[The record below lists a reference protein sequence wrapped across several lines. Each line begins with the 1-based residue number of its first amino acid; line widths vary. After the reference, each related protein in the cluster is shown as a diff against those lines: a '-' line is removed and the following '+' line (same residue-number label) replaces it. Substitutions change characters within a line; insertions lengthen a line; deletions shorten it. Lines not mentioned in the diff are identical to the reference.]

1 MGIFLDIII
10 IAILII
16 NIIIGYKKGLI
27 NVIFNIC
34 AFLIAII
41 ATLVLYKPI
50 SNIIINNTQI
60 DNKIEEIII
69 KNNDND
75 SKKIEEK
82 NNIDINTF
90 IENAIQNTAEEA
102 KKQATE
108 VVAKQ
113 ISTKV
118 VEVITGIILFI
129 VIRAILFILKIITGS
144 IAKFP
149 IIKQINEVGGIAY
162 GAIKGLVIVYIIL
175 TIMFFIISIKGN
187 EKISTAIEESY
198 VTKVLYNNNII
209 VNYCVL
215 GKHLV

>member
-75 SKKIEEK
+75 SEKIEEK
-82 NNIDINTF
+82 NNKDINTF
-90 IENAIQNTAEEA
+90 IKNAIQNTAEEA

-129 VIRAILFILKIITGS
+129 VIRAILFILKITTGS

-149 IIKQINEVGGIAY
+149 IIKQLNEVGGIAY

-198 VTKVLYNNNII
+198 VTKVIYNNNII